1 MMLAG
6 LKLRIVC
13 DICKVTTFSSFD
25 EAQAHQEICL
35 RTHSANNENGVDT
48 SNDISNTI
56 VDSSNENNSCVQ
68 ESIEINSQLC
78 HPCVQPDD
86 NSNDFSTFV
95 MSNLSN
101 SIPAQSDSIENVNNA
116 ANNGTG
122 DSIAPTTL
130 VINSLP
136 PPPPRLPPNNNEHN
150 GENDDGDIENT
161 WPQDK
166 VTIPLSMTE
175 DEANLTPKHCFVR
188 QHCLHIFPATHE
200 FVGRKNP
207 KGKPIVLGQIGM
219 GCPYCLRHVA
229 RKEIREAVLFP
240 NEISQMYNAALCL
253 LQRHFPCSLMPDN
266 LRETFLVLNRD
277 KRRRNISKQ

>member
-1 MMLAG
+1 MMLPG

-13 DICKVTTFSSFD
+13 DICKVEAFSSFD

-35 RTHSANNENGVDT
+35 RNHSTNNEDGMDT
-48 SNDISNTI
+48 SNDISSASAM
-56 VDSSNENNSCVQ
+56 VDSSNENNACIQ
-68 ESIEINSQLC
+68 ESVEINDLIC
-78 HPCVQPDD
+78 HPCIQTDD
-86 NSNDFSTFV
+86 NTNESSTI
-95 MSNLSN
+95 N
-101 SIPAQSDSIENVNNA
+101 SMTAHSVSIESLNNA
-116 ANNGTG
+116 AKNGTSG
-122 DSIAPTTL
+122 DSMASTALIT
-130 VINSLP
+130 NSLP
-136 PPPPRLPPNNNEHN
+136 PPPPPQPLPNNNRN
-150 GENDDGDIENT
+150 DIENDDGDIENT

-166 VTIPLSMTE
+166 VTIPLSMKE

-229 RKEIREAVLFP
+229 RREIREAVLFP